1 MTSPLN
7 PAVVLVVTFEY
18 LSYLSLSERLRPPA
32 RRKVRGATIGV
43 LYPGY
48 RGPPVMTQK
57 SRYDQFPSVVD
68 NWGTK
73 HPVSDMVPPL
83 LAEEKGQA
91 T

>member
-18 LSYLSLSERLRPPA
+18 LSCLSLSERLWPPA
-32 RRKVRGATIGV
+32 RRKARGATIGV
-43 LYPGY
+43 WYLGY

-57 SRYDQFPSVVD
+57 SRYDQFPSVAD
-68 NWGTK
+68 NWRTK